1 MKIAKIAMETL
12 GKLQSM
18 PKGGK
23 AAMLV
28 GAGALL
34 GGLAVDL
41 MSGDSF
47 EKEETKKQET
57 AVVSNPNTQLKA
69 EAKVEEKPEAQK
81 EPEFEYVPPTV
92 GKDGI
97 AKADT
102 TMYPGTQKIHTIS
115 YYDKDGNRK
124 QVDDYD
130 KNGKMARFE
139 VEFPNGYKIYNQAGD
154 LVSSRVELDGTTEM
168 YDEDPDSGYWN
179 RTEYDSK
186 GRMIYDETQN
196 VRLDTSSLSWYLSTH
211 ECRAYSYNSDG
222 SFVEDVRG
230 DKELNG
236 KITYDKSGKVVQE
249 KRYDKNGQLKYT
261 VNPKYN
267 KEGDIIK
274 RDTIP
279 NS

>member
-1 MKIAKIAMETL
+1 
-12 GKLQSM
+12 
-18 PKGGK
+18 
-23 AAMLV
+23 
-28 GAGALL
+28 LL

-102 TMYPGTQKIHTIS
+102 TMYPGTQKIRYINYIDDKGKTVHYTKFAKDGKFDGFCKETS
-115 YYDKDGNRK
+115 DGEEYGYDKAGELNYYCHKEGDNVVMETK
-124 QVDDYD
+124 D
-130 KNGKMARFE
+130 KNGRWMTD
-139 VEFPNGYKIYNQAGD
+139 II
-154 LVSSRVELDGTTEM
+154 
-168 YDEDPDSGYWN
+168 
-179 RTEYDSK
+179 DSK
-186 GRMIYDETQN
+186 KGRYIQE
-196 VRLDTSSLSWYLSTH
+196 
-211 ECRAYSYNSDG
+211 EAYYHDDKITYKYKYNSDG
-222 SFVEDVRG
+222 SYVATGYEWNTPTDQT
-230 DKELNG
+230 
-236 KITYDKSGKVVQE
+236 TYDKTGKVVQE

-261 VNPKYN
+261 IKPKYN

>member
-41 MSGDSF
+41 MVGDSF
-47 EKEETKKQET
+47 EKEETKKPET
-57 AVVSNPNTQLKA
+57 AVVSNPNAQPKA

-102 TMYPGTQKIHTIS
+102 TMYPGTQKIDYINYCDEKGRPVHTT
-115 YYDKDGNRK
+115 YFTKDGKFNGFMDQTGDTSDFYNEAGKLRYRAYLDGDNHIEMACDYK
-124 QVDDYD
+124 GRWTTNIIDINNGRCIQEEDYD
-130 KNGKMARFE
+130 DGKKITHK
-139 VEFPNGYKIYNQAGD
+139 YK
-154 LVSSRVELDGTTEM
+154 
-168 YDEDPDSGYWN
+168 
-179 RTEYDSK
+179 
-186 GRMIYDETQN
+186 
-196 VRLDTSSLSWYLSTH
+196 
-211 ECRAYSYNSDG
+211 YNSDG
-222 SFVEDVRG
+222 SYVATGYEWDTPT
-230 DKELNG
+230 DQT
-236 KITYDKSGKVVQE
+236 TYDKTGKVIQE
-249 KRYDKNGQLKYT
+249 KRYDDDGQLKYT
-261 VNPKYN
+261 VKPKYN
-267 KEGDIIK
+267 KEGDIVK